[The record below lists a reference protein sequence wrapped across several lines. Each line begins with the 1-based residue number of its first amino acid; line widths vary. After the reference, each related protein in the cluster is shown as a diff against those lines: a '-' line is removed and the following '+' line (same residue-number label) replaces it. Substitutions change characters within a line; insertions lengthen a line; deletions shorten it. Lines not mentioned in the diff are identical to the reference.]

1 MARTLTRA
9 SLERAHF
16 GRIDPLTGRD
26 YSPPLPEEVV
36 VRDDGTVLV
45 THKGGSTSTYRDV
58 DTLCAAFALDS
69 DDLRP

>member
-1 MARTLTRA
+1 MAQTFTRA

-26 YSPPLPEEVV
+26 YSPPLPEQVT

-45 THKGGSTSTYRDV
+45 THKGGTTSTCRDV
-58 DTLCAAFALDS
+58 DALCALFALDG